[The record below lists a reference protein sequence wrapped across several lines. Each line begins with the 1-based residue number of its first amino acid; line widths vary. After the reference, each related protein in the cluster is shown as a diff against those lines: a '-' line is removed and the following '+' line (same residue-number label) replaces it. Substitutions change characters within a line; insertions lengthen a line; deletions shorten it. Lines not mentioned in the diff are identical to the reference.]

1 MAMATEAVKPI
12 GTSLAE
18 IIRASGRSP
27 REQAGQTTVL
37 TKRRKK
43 RQKYLAMQEPSTEVI
58 RRRAYERLLCGT
70 KRLCYAAREAV

>member
-1 MAMATEAVKPI
+1 MAMASEAVKPI

-37 TKRRKK
+37 TKRREN
-43 RQKYLAMQEPSTEVI
+43 RQKMSCNAGAI
-58 RRRAYERLLCGT
+58 HR
-70 KRLCYAAREAV
+70 